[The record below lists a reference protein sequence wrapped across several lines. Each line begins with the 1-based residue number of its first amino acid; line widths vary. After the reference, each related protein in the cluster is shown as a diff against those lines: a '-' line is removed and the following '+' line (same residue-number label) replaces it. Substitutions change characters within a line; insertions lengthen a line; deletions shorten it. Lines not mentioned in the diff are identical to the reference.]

1 MEIMLVKPWRRKV
14 GLDLD
19 AIRRKVLM
27 KLAGGPPDP
36 RKGLNPKVVEAYTKY
51 VLFLAWAQ
59 GTDEIESDIS
69 YRDTNPVHSLKHSK
83 FYLPYLTGPNSS
95 H

>member
-1 MEIMLVKPWRRKV
+1 M

-51 VLFLAWAQ
+51 DTSFARSTQ
-59 GTDEIESDIS
+59 TDVTELDTSCH
-69 YRDTNPVHSLKHSK
+69 DTNLALYLKHSK

>member
-1 MEIMLVKPWRRKV
+1 MLVKPWRRKV
-14 GLDLD
+14 GSDPD
-19 AIRRKVLM
+19 TKRKTVLM

-51 VLFLAWAQ
+51 ALFLGWAQ
-59 GTDEIESDIS
+59 GTDEIELDTS

-83 FYLPYLTGPNSS
+83 SYPPYHTGLSSS